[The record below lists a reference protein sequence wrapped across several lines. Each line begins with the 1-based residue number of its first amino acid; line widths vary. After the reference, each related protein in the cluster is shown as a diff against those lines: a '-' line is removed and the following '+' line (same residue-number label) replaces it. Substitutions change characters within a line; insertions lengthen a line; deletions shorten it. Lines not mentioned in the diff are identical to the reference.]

1 MEVTVAMKVSIAP
14 QVVLE
19 RAAALSGLPSGSLP
33 SVVGVGDHAVDRIRG
48 DLEHWWRTMSL
59 GTSEDLAALH
69 QQVTSVAGAQ
79 VSRDREAAA
88 DIEKTGDPMAAFR
101 TK

>member
-1 MEVTVAMKVSIAP
+1 MKVSIAP

-19 RAAALSGLPSGSLP
+19 SAAALSGLRGSLPSGSLP